1 MAGDVITGMG
11 RRLGGA
17 RLLLIVLLNLIPVG
31 GVLWL
36 GGDAGQILMLYWV
49 ENIIIGVMSL
59 IRILTARQPDTLAPG
74 STQMGTIGVGCFFI
88 VHYGLFTLVHGVFT
102 MMLAARI
109 IDGGDGLWERV
120 FANPSFHWAV
130 LGVMGLQVVIL
141 IREWWSSGL
150 WRRST
155 PGMEMFR
162 PYGRIVVL
170 HVTVLAAAW
179 WLSGTAAPMGA
190 VLILCLMKAVV
201 ELALTAVISPA
212 ARSPQGA

>member
-1 MAGDVITGMG
+1 M
-11 RRLGGA
+11 
-17 RLLLIVLLNLIPVG
+17 
-31 GVLWL
+31 
-36 GGDAGQILMLYWV
+36 
-49 ENIIIGVMSL
+49 
-59 IRILTARQPDTLAPG
+59 
-74 STQMGTIGVGCFFI
+74 
-88 VHYGLFTLVHGVFT
+88 
-102 MMLAARI
+102 
-109 IDGGDGLWERV
+109 
-120 FANPSFHWAV
+120 